1 MKISDLQ
8 MPKGS
13 SIIFNG
19 RASKK
24 DNEEV
29 EIRFSRTTLEKIS
42 TKHNIQL
49 FDVTFGPR
57 WGVRYFSDP
66 YATRKKSFK
75 PDESGSIYPQV
86 LKEVGDFLS
95 EVEEALKK
103 DKGYK
108 PETYNF

>member
-29 EIRFSRTTLEKIS
+29 EIGFSIATLKKIS

-49 FDVTFGPR
+49 FGLNR
-57 WGVRYFSDP
+57 GIGYFSDP
-66 YATRKKSFK
+66 PTTRKKFFK
-75 PDESGSIYPQV
+75 PDGSGSIYPQV

-95 EVEEALKK
+95 EMREVLKE

-108 PETYNF
+108 PKRYDV

>member
-29 EIRFSRTTLEKIS
+29 EIGFSIATLKKIS
-42 TKHNIQL
+42 TKPNIQL
-49 FDVTFGPR
+49 FGLN
-57 WGVRYFSDP
+57 WGIGYFSDP
-66 YATRKKSFK
+66 PTTRKKFFK
-75 PDESGSIYPQV
+75 PDGSGSIYPQV

-95 EVEEALKK
+95 EMREVLKE

-108 PETYNF
+108 PKRYDF

>member
-19 RASKK
+19 RVSKK

-29 EIRFSRTTLEKIS
+29 EIGFSRTTLEKIS
-42 TKHNIQL
+42 AKHNIQL
-49 FDVTFGPR
+49 FDAIFGLN
-57 WGVRYFSDP
+57 WGVRYSSDP
-66 YATRKKSFK
+66 PTTRKKFFK
-75 PDESGSIYPQV
+75 PDGSGSIYPQV

-108 PETYNF
+108 PKRYNF

>member
-13 SIIFNG
+13 SIIFGG

-66 YATRKKSFK
+66 YATRKKFFK
-75 PDESGSIYPQV
+75 PDGSGSIYPQV

-95 EVEEALKK
+95 EMREVLKE

-108 PETYNF
+108 PKRYDF

>member
-24 DNEEV
+24 DNEKV

-49 FDVTFGPR
+49 FGFN
-57 WGVRYFSDP
+57 WGIGYLSDP
-66 YATRKKSFK
+66 PAIRKKTFK
-75 PDESGSIYPQV
+75 PDGSGSIHPQV
-86 LKEVGDFLS
+86 LKEVGDFLLEMR
-95 EVEEALKK
+95 EVFKE

-108 PETYNF
+108 PKRYDF

>member
-19 RASKK
+19 RVSKK

-29 EIRFSRTTLEKIS
+29 EIRFFRTTLEKIS
-42 TKHNIQL
+42 AKHNIQL
-49 FDVTFGPR
+49 LDAIFCLN
-57 WGVRYFSDP
+57 WGIGYSSDP